1 MIRFHYNYPGFRVR
15 SAQKIKFWLEA
26 VAKKE
31 KKKISS
37 LDYIFVNDQEILQLN
52 RQTLGHDYYT
62 DILTFPTSY
71 QPISGEIY
79 ISVDRVRE
87 QALHY
92 KVSPGHELC
101 RIMVHGLLHLCGYDD
116 RTPAIKEKMTVRED
130 LHLAN
135 YQ

>member
-1 MIRFHYNYPGFRVR
+1 MR
-15 SAQKIKFWLEA
+15 SAQKIKFWLQG

-31 KKKISS
+31 KKRINR
-37 LDYIFVNDQEILQLN
+37 LEYIFVKDEEILQLN

-71 QPISGEIY
+71 QPITGEIY
-79 ISVDRVRE
+79 ISVDRVKE
-87 QALHY
+87 QAQHY
-92 KVSPGHELC
+92 KISPGQELR

-116 RTPAIKEKMTVRED
+116 RTPVLKQKMTKRED

-135 YQ
+135 FQ